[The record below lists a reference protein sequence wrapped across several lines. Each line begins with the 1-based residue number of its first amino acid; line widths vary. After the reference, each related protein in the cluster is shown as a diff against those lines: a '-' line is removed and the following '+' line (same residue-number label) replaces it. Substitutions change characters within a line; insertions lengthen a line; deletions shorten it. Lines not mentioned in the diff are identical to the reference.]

1 MAHPSI
7 DTSGFEKG
15 SGFRAYLERCRA
27 HELAGQ
33 TGYHAA
39 EAEIRALLKAQTLNP
54 FSQQARRIARPLRV
68 LAEMK
73 VDEARLLALCLQLHR
88 GAFPPVHATT
98 GARRVHDPNA

>member
-1 MAHPSI
+1 MAHPAI

-15 SGFRAYLERCRA
+15 SNFRAYLERCRA

-39 EAEIRALLKAQTLNP
+39 AAEIHALVKASSPLLSLN
-54 FSQQARRIARPLRV
+54 ARRIAKPLRV

-88 GAFPPVHATT
+88 GAFPPVNAQ
-98 GARRVHDPNA
+98 GGRRTHDANA